1 MILRKQ
7 LLLAAAVFMCTGP
20 GIAAQAVA
28 EGKPRL
34 VLVLSGGGARGAAH
48 IGVLK
53 VLEENHIVPDMV
65 VGTSMGSIVGGL
77 YAAGWS
83 PDEIEALLKSVDW
96 NQVFSDGVVR
106 ADKSYRRK
114 QDDRPQMIAS
124 KIRFKGAKPYIP
136 PGVLGGQSLELLLR
150 SLEIQSTSQSDFD
163 RLPIPYRAVAMDIG
177 TGEAVVIGDGSLAT
191 AMRASMSIPG
201 AFPPVDYEGKKLVDG
216 GAAANLPV
224 GIAQSLGATHV
235 IAVDISS
242 PLTTEGEAFT
252 DFLKVFSHLNS
263 ILTVAN
269 RVQDTARLRDGDV
282 LIRPELGDITFL
294 AFDRASEAVAIGESA
309 ARAKVEALRAF
320 AADDTT
326 WRAFESRHHTRP
338 EAETVIDR
346 VRVENTSRIADEVIR
361 QALTLPVGQKAN
373 DELLRPALLK
383 LYNLDYFGVIRTRL
397 ETLPDGTRELVIDTP
412 PPPYGRS
419 RLQFGLSFAGDMR
432 GDSQYAVSVRHQLL
446 AANRLGGEWENVL
459 QFGNTGV
466 VQSSFYQP
474 LDYGMKW
481 FVQPLVGYRRDRQNL
496 WVDGTAIAQYRTSR
510 AEGRLDA
517 GRVLGAWGELRAGV
531 YFADARFE
539 NQIGLSGFPDLNEH
553 RGAAEVNFRV
563 DTEAARVFPR
573 DGETLLLR
581 YTKSAESL
589 GSDEAFEQVYA
600 RGAYALS
607 FGENTVRPQLEYGEN
622 LREVHSVFSLFPL
635 GGLMHMS
642 GLATNE
648 LLGEKV
654 AFGELNYYRRLKK
667 LDMAGIHVRVYV
679 GATLEAGNVYDRDE
693 PVTADSLKTGWSA
706 FLGADTPIGPA
717 YVAYGRS
724 DGKSRIYM
732 VIGDRF

>member
-1 MILRKQ
+1 MRLTP
-7 LLLAAAVFMCTGP
+7 LLLVMFLATPPTAAVAQQAAA
-20 GIAAQAVA
+20 A
-28 EGKPRL
+28 PRL
-34 VLVLSGGGARGAAH
+34 ALVLSGGGARGAAH
-48 IGVLK
+48 IGVLR
-53 VLEENHIVPDMV
+53 VLEAQHIVPDLV

-83 PDEIEALLKSVDW
+83 PDEIETLLKSVNW
-96 NQVFSDGVVR
+96 NQVFSDGVTR
-106 ADKSYRRK
+106 EEKSFRRK

-124 KIRFKGAKPYIP
+124 KIRFKGMKPYIP

-150 SLEIQSTSQSDFD
+150 ALEIQSTGESDFD

-177 TGEAVVIGDGSLAT
+177 TGEAVVIGAGSLAT

-201 AFPPVDYEGKKLVDG
+201 AFPPVDYNGRKLVDG

-235 IAVDISS
+235 IAVDITS
-242 PLTTEGEAFT
+242 PLTTEGEEFS
-252 DFLKVFSHLNS
+252 DFFKVFSHLNS

-269 RVQDTARLRDGDV
+269 RVQDTARLREGDV

-294 AFDRASEAVAIGESA
+294 AFDRAAEAVAIGESA
-309 ARAKVEALRAF
+309 AQAEVEALRSF
-320 AADDTT
+320 AADDAT
-326 WRAFESRHHTRP
+326 WRAFRSRHHTRP
-338 EAETVIDR
+338 DAETVIDR
-346 VRVENTSRIADEVIR
+346 IRVENTSRVADQVIR
-361 QALTLPVGQKAN
+361 EALTLPVGQKAN

-383 LYNLDYFGVIRTRL
+383 LYNLDYFGVIRTGL
-397 ETLPDGTRELVIDTP
+397 EIAPDGSRELVIDTP

-419 RLQFGLSFAGDMR
+419 RMQFGLSFAGDMR

-466 VQSSFYQP
+466 IQSSFYQP

-481 FVQPLVGYRRDRQNL
+481 FVQPLVGYRRDRQDL
-496 WVDGTAIAQYRTSR
+496 WVDGKAIAEYRASR
-510 AEGRLDA
+510 LEGRVDA
-517 GRVLGAWGELRAGV
+517 GRVLGSWGDLRAGV

-539 NQIGLSGFPDLNEH
+539 NQVGLSGFPDLNED

-563 DTEAARVFPR
+563 DTESARVFPR
-573 DGETLLLR
+573 AGETLLLR
-581 YTKSAESL
+581 YTKSARSL
-589 GSDEAFEQVYA
+589 GSDERFEQVYGC
-600 RGAYALS
+600 GAYAFS

-622 LREVHSVFSLFPL
+622 LTEVHSVFSLFPL

-654 AFGELNYYRRLKK
+654 AFGEINYYRRLKK

-706 FLGADTPIGPA
+706 FVGADTPIGPA
-717 YVAYGRS
+717 YVAYGSTDGRS
-724 DGKSRIYM
+724 RVYL